1 MARWRDR
8 LLTRKVGDAMTSP
21 SALVLAGVGV
31 AGGIVV
37 GLPIV
42 AAAAI
47 GAAAWAVRVAVA
59 VPRGPSKPRIDAGSL
74 REPWRGFVRAAQQSQ
89 HRFDRAV
96 TSMAEGPVRDR
107 LAQIGER
114 IDDGVQESWRI
125 ACRADDIEQATAS
138 LDTAAAQRELQ
149 QLQASGETGPAADRT
164 AEALRAQLASAGR
177 LQTVVREARDRLR
190 MVDARLDELVARAV
204 EVSVSAG
211 DTTDPLLAGDV
222 DGLVQEI
229 ESLRLALEET
239 RPGGPLDNPGRGLD
253 GGGAGGSL
261 PPPATS

>member
-1 MARWRDR
+1 MC
-8 LLTRKVGDAMTSP
+8 KVGDAMTSP

-47 GAAAWAVRVAVA
+47 GAAGVGGACRRRRARAA
-59 VPRGPSKPRIDAGSL
+59 RRSPGSMPAPL
-74 REPWRGFVRAAQQSQ
+74 REPWRGFLRAVEQSQ
-89 HRFDRAV
+89 HRFDRPV

-125 ACRADDIEQATAS
+125 ACRADHIEQATAS

-164 AEALRAQLASAGR
+164 AEALQAQLAGR
-177 LQTVVREARDRLR
+177 AAADRGARGVRLRLR

-222 DGLVQEI
+222 DGLVQEM

-239 RPGGPLDNPGRGLD
+239 RPGGPLDNPGRELD
-253 GGGAGGSL
+253 GGGTGGSL

>member
-1 MARWRDR
+1 MADR

-59 VPRGPSKPRIDAGSL
+59 VPRGPSTPRINAGSL
-74 REPWRGFVRAAQQSQ
+74 HEPWRGFVRAAQQSQ

-96 TSMAEGPVRDR
+96 GSMAEGPVRDR

-114 IDDGVQESWRI
+114 IADGVQESWRI
-125 ACRADDIEQATAS
+125 ACRADESSRRRHRSTPPRPTGSSA
-138 LDTAAAQRELQ
+138 
-149 QLQASGETGPAADRT
+149 LQASGETGPAADRT

-190 MVDARLDELVARAV
+190 LVDARLDELI
-204 EVSVSAG
+204 AG
-211 DTTDPLLAGDV
+211 P
-222 DGLVQEI
+222 
-229 ESLRLALEET
+229 SRC
-239 RPGGPLDNPGRGLD
+239 R
-253 GGGAGGSL
+253 
-261 PPPATS
+261 

>member
-138 LDTAAAQRELQ
+138 LDTAAAQRELAAAAGFRRDRPGGRPHRRSPPSAAG
-149 QLQASGETGPAADRT
+149 LGRPAAD
-164 AEALRAQLASAGR
+164 
-177 LQTVVREARDRLR
+177 
-190 MVDARLDELVARAV
+190 
-204 EVSVSAG
+204 
-211 DTTDPLLAGDV
+211 
-222 DGLVQEI
+222 
-229 ESLRLALEET
+229 
-239 RPGGPLDNPGRGLD
+239 
-253 GGGAGGSL
+253 GGA
-261 PPPATS
+261 

>member
-59 VPRGPSKPRIDAGSL
+59 VPTRPVEAPDRCRLACGSPGGASCAPRSSPSTASTAPS
-74 REPWRGFVRAAQQSQ
+74 
-89 HRFDRAV
+89 

-177 LQTVVREARDRLR
+177 LQT
-190 MVDARLDELVARAV
+190 
-204 EVSVSAG
+204 
-211 DTTDPLLAGDV
+211 
-222 DGLVQEI
+222 
-229 ESLRLALEET
+229 
-239 RPGGPLDNPGRGLD
+239 RG
-253 GGGAGGSL
+253 A
-261 PPPATS
+261 